1 MVYTLRAR
9 DDSTRLRE
17 RLDDEPQPSEP
28 TCAASRGWCT
38 SGVERLHD
46 GRHTLGIA
54 YPEWVEP
61 HTSLQEM
68 EATLYQWGAGGGLP
82 RSLTNYRRLE
92 MTGLGMREAV
102 ILVLVGAMFLVYF
115 LPTITGKIRGHNSLL
130 AIFVLN
136 LFLGWTFLGWVLS
149 LVWACNSNTRAHDAR
164 P

>member
-1 MVYTLRAR
+1 
-9 DDSTRLRE
+9 
-17 RLDDEPQPSEP
+17 
-28 TCAASRGWCT
+28 
-38 SGVERLHD
+38 
-46 GRHTLGIA
+46 
-54 YPEWVEP
+54 
-61 HTSLQEM
+61 
-68 EATLYQWGAGGGLP
+68 
-82 RSLTNYRRLE
+82 